1 MTIIHDRDLF
11 ILSIEEDVC
20 NMQIGDIA
28 ADFSAESTR
37 GRIRLSDYRGKNI
50 VLYFYVKDMTPGC
63 TRQSIALKDTID
75 TIRSLGAEVIG
86 VSSDDLSMH
95 IKFAEKY
102 SLTFP
107 LVADTDNSIS
117 KAYGV
122 YNEER
127 KRAKRVTFIIDR
139 EGIIRHRMDRVDVD
153 THAEDVINIL
163 KELNKK
169 DSNT

>member
-1 MTIIHDRDLF
+1 MKDLF
-11 ILSIEEDVC
+11 ILSIEYDAC
-20 NMQIGDIA
+20 NMKIGDNA
-28 ADFSAESTR
+28 VDFSAESTH
-37 GRIRLSDYRGKNI
+37 GRIRLSDYRGKNAV

-95 IKFAEKY
+95 IKFVEKY

-122 YNEER
+122 YNAER
-127 KRAKRVTFIIDR
+127 NRARRVTFIIDR
-139 EGIIRHRMDRVDVD
+139 EGVIRHIMDRVDVD

-163 KELNKK
+163 KELNRKG
-169 DSNT
+169 SNTQR